1 MSRGYVL
8 EEVATDKQPASPN
21 AAQAVLP
28 NNILVLS
35 GCTVTP
41 ASVILLKRAAASL
54 LPRLLPSPAAPHIGM
69 DPGHPTLQLS
79 PGTVLLGYRQARMAH
94 LHPESPLGGCVL

>member
-1 MSRGYVL
+1 MSRGHVL
-8 EEVATDKQPASPN
+8 EEVAMDKRPASPGP
-21 AAQAVLP
+21 AQAVLL

-54 LPRLLPSPAAPHIGM
+54 LPRLLPSPAAPPVDT

-79 PGTVLLGYRQARMAH
+79 LDTVLLG
-94 LHPESPLGGCVL
+94 

>member
-1 MSRGYVL
+1 ML
-8 EEVATDKQPASPN
+8 EEVATDKRPTSSN

-54 LPRLLPSPAAPHIGM
+54 LPCLLPSPAAPPIGM
-69 DPGHPTLQLS
+69 DPGHPTLS
-79 PGTVLLGYRQARMAH
+79 PDTVLLG
-94 LHPESPLGGCVL
+94 